1 MCPSSERVSS
11 KVCTPH
17 TVDTCEMG
25 VVHDDVSRIVSRQ
38 QELQERV
45 IQMRASVDELRNQ
58 HDEVWRIV
66 SMQQEVKDLKLLLQQ
81 PEFSATYVWK
91 PPWYSQGP
99 HVSYQLQGALKL
111 PEWSSSTGTCLWN
124 ISAKLRWLIFVL
136 LRTISCLTSLDEM
149 TYMSLWKSFRI
160 LDRKLKVK
168 TNVTRGGLQATR
180 IEGGL

>member
-1 MCPSSERVSS
+1 MCPSSERVN
-11 KVCTPH
+11 KICAPH
-17 TVDTCEMG
+17 TVDTREMT

-149 TYMSLWKSFRI
+149 TYCRYENLFVFLTGNWKLR
-160 LDRKLKVK
+160 
-168 TNVTRGGLQATR
+168 
-180 IEGGL
+180 

>member
-1 MCPSSERVSS
+1 MCPSSERVN
-11 KVCTPH
+11 KICAPH
-17 TVDTCEMG
+17 TVDTREMT